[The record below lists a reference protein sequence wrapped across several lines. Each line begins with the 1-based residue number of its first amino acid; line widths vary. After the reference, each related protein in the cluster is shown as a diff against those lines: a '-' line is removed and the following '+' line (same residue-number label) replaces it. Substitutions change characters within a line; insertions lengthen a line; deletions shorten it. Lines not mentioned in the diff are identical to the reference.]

1 MPGSHTSNLEAPFTF
16 ERGLP
21 HAPGRGEPIVPWEGL
36 EDVARLRE
44 EYQGLLVELN
54 PSAGDVVIC
63 ASFLPCSVR
72 SCLLPSRALSGQSS

>member
-1 MPGSHTSNLEAPFTF
+1 MFCLLLQVVVPGSHKSNLEAPFTF

-21 HAPGRGEPIVPWEGL
+21 HAPGRGEPILPWEGL

-44 EYQGLLVELN
+44 QYQGLLVELN

-63 ASFLPCSVR
+63 ASR
-72 SCLLPSRALSGQSS
+72 LS